1 VNKDERNDR
10 VSIIKAL
17 NHQIIQKTKPEYRL
31 ANYGAE
37 DSWRGSY
44 IGMKRTH
51 EICVDYQI
59 KSG

>member
-1 VNKDERNDR
+1 MNKEEKNDR
-10 VSIIKAL
+10 VSVTEAI
-17 NHQIIQKTKPEYRL
+17 NHQIIQKTEPEYRL

-37 DSWRGSY
+37 DSWRV
-44 IGMKRTH
+44 GMKKIH